1 MAANNINLISPNNKN
16 ILGILL
22 VDGTICPVA
31 FMYDRDLLIRDVIL
45 QELHLSPIKEVN
57 GNSIYIDENG
67 GQWNSLE
74 VEYHSVLNN
83 IF

>member
-1 MAANNINLISPNNKN
+1 
-16 ILGILL
+16 
-22 VDGTICPVA
+22 
-31 FMYDRDLLIRDVIL
+31 MYDRDLLIRDVIL